1 MSNDNKTGAEGVRWD
16 RSQLYSGLN
25 DPKID
30 QDIEKAKT
38 IIEKIGSYKGTLA
51 ADLGK
56 VLTLMQQLERTAYD
70 LYVYPMLL
78 QSENPSDVPAQQ
90 MSAKVDEAISP
101 LQAQH
106 MTYVDLEIGD
116 MTDAEYQHLL
126 DNDSVVKHHKPMLD
140 KVRENAKYQLS
151 EDAESMLQIVSP
163 FGPSVMKNYANMLEA
178 ELEFEIPTE
187 DGTEHKNMRLTE
199 ALEVLGTSK
208 DRKYRAQV
216 IKIINAGFEEKKF
229 DRFVAKAMNANMGQM
244 AALQK
249 QRGYDPA
256 NPMQEKN
263 INNMID
269 DATVEALHE
278 AGKTRGADACARFY
292 GLKRDILNKADGKA
306 AGTPLE
312 WSDRN
317 APMPLKSNDKVSWT
331 DCMDMVKDA
340 YGVFSPTL
348 LALIEYTE
356 NQNWIDAPYIPGKQG
371 GAYNCSG
378 PYSAGDKSWNFLNYL
393 GTRRDVMTV
402 AHELG
407 HGVHGLLAL
416 EAQGELMWHAPMPY
430 AETASVFGEMLTFTH
445 MLNQPMS
452 DAERL
457 DLLMGK
463 INDFMN
469 TVERQLSFSEFERA
483 IHTHRRTQ
491 GELSVEDFNRYFMDV
506 CKTFYG
512 KDGDVFNYDEEQMNR
527 LWSYVSHFFNPFYV
541 YAYAFGELFTQA
553 LFAKRPDFGDKF
565 EPMYLDLLRAG
576 GTKSAVELTKPFGL
590 DPTKPEFWNAG
601 FDVVEDWIAEA
612 EQLAKKLNMA

>member
-16 RSQLYSGLN
+16 RSQLYADLN

-30 QDIEKAKT
+30 QDIAKAKG
-38 IIEKIGSYKGTLA
+38 IIEKIGSFKGTLS
-51 ADLGK
+51 ADLGQ

-78 QSENPSDVPAQQ
+78 QSEDPSDVPAQQ
-90 MSAKVDEAISP
+90 MSAKVSEAISP
-101 LQAQH
+101 LQAEH
-106 MTYVDLEIGD
+106 MTYVDLEIGNMD
-116 MTDAEYQHLL
+116 DAEYENLL
-126 DNDSVVKHHKPMLD
+126 NTDPVVKHHQPMLD
-140 KVRENAKYQLS
+140 KIRENAKYQLS
-151 EDAESMLQIVSP
+151 EDAESMLQTVSP
-163 FGPSVMKNYANMLEA
+163 FGPGVMKDYANLLEA
-178 ELEFEIPTE
+178 ELEFMIPDEQTGE
-187 DGTEHKNMRLTE
+187 EKALRLTE
-199 ALEVLGTSK
+199 SLKILDDSK
-208 DRKYRAQV
+208 NREYRAKV
-216 IKIINAGFEEKKF
+216 IKIINATFAEKKF

-244 AALQK
+244 AVLQK
-249 QRGYDPA
+249 TRGYDPA
-256 NPMQEKN
+256 NPMQAKN
-263 INNMID
+263 IGNMID

-292 GLKRDILNKADGKA
+292 ALKRDILNKADGTA

-317 APMPLKSNDKVSWT
+317 APMPLKSDDKVSWA
-331 DCMDMVKDA
+331 DCMEMVRDA
-340 YGVFSPTL
+340 YGAFSPTL
-348 LALIEYTE
+348 LDLVETIENE
-356 NQNWIDAPYIPGKQG
+356 NWIDAPYVPGKQS

-378 PYSAGDKSWNFLNYL
+378 PYSGGNKSWNFLNYL

-407 HGVHGLLAL
+407 HGVHGMLAL
-416 EAQGELMWHAPMPY
+416 EEQGELMWHAPMPY

-483 IHTHRRTQ
+483 IHTHRRTK
-491 GELSVEDFNRYFMDV
+491 GELSIEDFNQYFMGV
-506 CKTFYG
+506 SETFYG
-512 KDGDVFNYDEEQMNR
+512 KNGEVFNYDEEQMNR
-527 LWSYVSHFFNPFYV
+527 LWCYVSHFFNPFYV

-553 LFAKRPDFGDKF
+553 LFAKRAELGAQF